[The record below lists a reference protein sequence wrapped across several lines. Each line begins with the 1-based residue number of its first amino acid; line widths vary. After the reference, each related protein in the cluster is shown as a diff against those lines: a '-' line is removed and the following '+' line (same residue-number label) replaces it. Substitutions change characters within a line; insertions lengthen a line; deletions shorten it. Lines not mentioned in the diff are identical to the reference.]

1 MIKIHYNVYSSK
13 SQNFR
18 QRFLILHYTA
28 GSFNSSI
35 QELTSGGVSSHYI
48 VPTNKYIDP
57 SYTKNNIEV
66 YSLVPEMNRA
76 WHAGI
81 SNWGDRTNL
90 NDSSLGIEIVNLSSQ
105 QKFEPYPEEQI
116 NILIELCSNILS
128 RYPDIKPNYVLAHSD
143 VAVGRK
149 VDPGPLF
156 PWKTLYQNGIG
167 AWYDEDV
174 VEKYK
179 NIFKDNL
186 PTEQEILD
194 KLYQYGYRYT
204 GSTQILLT
212 AFQMHFRP
220 SNYSGILD
228 TETAAIIYALTDK
241 YFN

>member
-28 GSFNSSI
+28 GSFDSSI

-116 NILIELCSNILS
+116 NILIELCSNIL
-128 RYPDIKPNYVLAHSD
+128 
-143 VAVGRK
+143 
-149 VDPGPLF
+149 
-156 PWKTLYQNGIG
+156 
-167 AWYDEDV
+167 
-174 VEKYK
+174 
-179 NIFKDNL
+179 
-186 PTEQEILD
+186 
-194 KLYQYGYRYT
+194 
-204 GSTQILLT
+204 
-212 AFQMHFRP
+212 
-220 SNYSGILD
+220 
-228 TETAAIIYALTDK
+228 
-241 YFN
+241 